1 MQSQQNFLRRELRML
16 SENTGLHIYSLDKD
30 EKLMLV
36 PGIDV
41 VVDITRHEL
50 GMNGLL

>member
-1 MQSQQNFLRRELRML
+1 ML
-16 SENTGLHIYSLDKD
+16 SKIPDYTFILLDKD

-36 PGIDV
+36 LGIDV